1 MSSLSTGHR
10 KRLDELFNPSSRV
23 SSAINTSLSLS
34 GSIRRNSTENT
45 SGVTSTSI
53 SADQH
58 RRLSASAAG
67 TTQASADP
75 TSSSF
80 SFSSSSSSAVSSS
93 SLSSTSVKTMSDAYI
108 RSKTKQVTRHSG
120 FLMEQ
125 DIDALSAQTGYSR
138 RELYSKFVQFKAL
151 ATLSESSLGVD
162 RHTFRDHIPAL
173 AIEDESFANRVFD
186 LLDVDCTGY
195 LDWEKFLTAMSALD
209 RGSRSLRI
217 EFIFK
222 CADKS
227 GTGVLTR
234 DQLYEFI
241 AKSLR
246 RTALAT
252 ISNSH
257 SSTHHHHHH
266 HHHHHGGGGGGGDAP
281 AHPVAAA
288 TAIPASDVKNEDDL
302 VRDFSYRFF
311 NAVDTKGE
319 GTITLAQT
327 LEYVSQHSEIDD
339 VSSIFGR
346 AMITGTRSELPSL
359 LKESQRLKQE
369 EMAQQLGS
377 TMTRPK

>member
-1 MSSLSTGHR
+1 MSSLSSGHR

-53 SADQH
+53 SADH

-75 TSSSF
+75 TSSSS
-80 SFSSSSSSAVSSS
+80 SFSSSSSSAISSS

-266 HHHHHGGGGGGGDAP
+266 HHHHHGGGGDAP

-288 TAIPASDVKNEDDL
+288 TTIPAGDVKNEDDL

>member
-1 MSSLSTGHR
+1 
-10 KRLDELFNPSSRV
+10 
-23 SSAINTSLSLS
+23 
-34 GSIRRNSTENT
+34 
-45 SGVTSTSI
+45 
-53 SADQH
+53 
-58 RRLSASAAG
+58 
-67 TTQASADP
+67 
-75 TSSSF
+75 
-80 SFSSSSSSAVSSS
+80 
-93 SLSSTSVKTMSDAYI
+93 
-108 RSKTKQVTRHSG
+108 
-120 FLMEQ
+120 
-125 DIDALSAQTGYSR
+125 
-138 RELYSKFVQFKAL
+138 VQFKAL
-151 ATLSESSLGVD
+151 ATLSENSLGVD

-288 TAIPASDVKNEDDL
+288 TTIPAGDVKNEDDL

>member
-1 MSSLSTGHR
+1 MSSLSSGHR

-53 SADQH
+53 SADH

-75 TSSSF
+75 TSSSS
-80 SFSSSSSSAVSSS
+80 SFSSSSSSAISSS

-266 HHHHHGGGGGGGDAP
+266 HHHHHGGGGDAP

-288 TAIPASDVKNEDDL
+288 ITIPAGDVKNEDDL